1 MVAEVA
7 FNVMVAILVAL
18 LSYFAK
24 SIWQM
29 VSGVVQGL
37 FGDLP
42 YIKGTWLATYTEP
55 KEDLTLNKAQ
65 ESITLNQIGRFIW
78 GEARVTDSDERV
90 FVLKAHLIGATLI
103 GTQRR
108 KGRRKAVGTG
118 AFQLRVAGHENAM
131 KGYCTWHDYDTDRI
145 ESSEYIWT
153 RQ

>member
-42 YIKGTWLATYTEP
+42 YIVVTNVLA
-55 KEDLTLNKAQ
+55 
-65 ESITLNQIGRFIW
+65 
-78 GEARVTDSDERV
+78 
-90 FVLKAHLIGATLI
+90 H
-103 GTQRR
+103 
-108 KGRRKAVGTG
+108 
-118 AFQLRVAGHENAM
+118 
-131 KGYCTWHDYDTDRI
+131 RI
-145 ESSEYIWT
+145 D
-153 RQ
+153 